1 VDRLREGN
9 PALIPSKIGVDKE
22 AMNPLIYADNNATT
36 AIAPEALQAMLPFLR
51 EEYFNPSSL
60 YDPAA
65 RVAKALQTARQEAA
79 ALLGA
84 PEARNLF
91 FTSCATESNN
101 WALFGAAAAA
111 PGRRH
116 VITTA
121 VEHPSVLE
129 TGRELARRGFDVTF
143 LGVNSRG
150 ELNLDDYVKAL
161 RPDTLI
167 VSIMMANNET
177 GVLFP
182 VAELARI
189 AKETHPS
196 ILFHT
201 DATQAAGKIPIDL
214 SGDLRPVDLL
224 SFSGHKLHAPKGVG
238 ALFVRGGTPLRP
250 LLIGGHQERGRRA
263 GTENVPHIA
272 GFGAACRIA
281 RERMDEEPRIRDLR
295 DRLETRIR
303 ETVPY
308 LQINGAGAPRLPNTL
323 NLAVHFIEGE
333 SILAHLNAFGICAS
347 SGSACTSGSLEPS
360 HVLRAMQVPFTAMH
374 GSVRF
379 SFSRYTTPDETD
391 RIAERFPEVVRSLRR
406 ISPYWDSGRNEPRTD
421 YPSPR
426 VAPV

>member
-1 VDRLREGN
+1 
-9 PALIPSKIGVDKE
+9 
-22 AMNPLIYADNNATT
+22 MNPLIYADNNATT
-36 AIAPEALQAMLPFLR
+36 AVAPEALEAMLPFLNA
-51 EEYFNPSSL
+51 EYFNPSSL

-65 RVAKALQTARQEAA
+65 RVAEAIRKARQEAA
-79 ALLGA
+79 ALIGA
-84 PEARNLF
+84 PDPRNLF

-101 WALFGAAAAA
+101 WALFGGAAAA

-129 TGRELARRGFDVTF
+129 PARDLVRRGCEVTF
-143 LGVNSRG
+143 LGVNARG
-150 ELNLDDYVKAL
+150 ELNLDDFVKAL

-167 VSIMMANNET
+167 VSIMSANNET

-201 DATQAAGKIPIDL
+201 DATQSVGKVPLDL
-214 SGDLRPVDLL
+214 SGGLRHVDLL

-238 ALFVRGGTPLRP
+238 ALFIRGGTPLRP
-250 LLIGGHQERGRRA
+250 LLLGGHQERGRRA

-272 GFGAACRIA
+272 AFGAACRVA
-281 RERMDEEPRIRDLR
+281 RERLPEESRVRVLR
-295 DRLETRIR
+295 DRLEARIR
-303 ETVPY
+303 ERVPY
-308 LQINGAGAPRLPNTL
+308 LEINGGGAERLPNTL

-333 SILAHLNAFGICAS
+333 SILAQLNAYGVCAS

-360 HVLRAMQVPFTAMH
+360 HVLKAMKVPFTAMH

-379 SFSRYTTPDETD
+379 SLSRYSTEAEAD
-391 RIAERFPEVVRSLRR
+391 RIADCFPEVVRSLRR
-406 ISPYWDSGRNEPRTD
+406 ISPYWDSARNA
-421 YPSPR
+421 PR
-426 VAPV
+426 VDLPPAARAPV